1 LDARQETEGYVLLY
15 CPHNRAGL
23 ITSRE
28 KAEDP
33 ALDVVISPVDEKQFR
48 RTVVSV
54 LLNKVLS
61 ESRRMDKILD
71 SCEIQRKGGS
81 A

>member
-1 LDARQETEGYVLLY
+1 
-15 CPHNRAGL
+15 L

-28 KAEDP
+28 KAEDQT
-33 ALDVVISPVDEKQFR
+33 LDVVISPVDEKQFR
-48 RTVVSV
+48 NTVVSV

-61 ESRRMDKILD
+61 ESRRMDQILD
-71 SCEIQRKGGS
+71 SCAIQGKAGL